1 MNIRLTHIDGKL
13 PNLALMKL
21 AHWHKAKGDAV
32 HLACT
37 PSPDMFESPYQI
49 VYGSAIFEW
58 SQPVIKR
65 LCEAY
70 PQAIVAGTGT
80 RDYQTVEQIIGQEQY
95 EHYDYS
101 IYPEFPFSIGFSQ
114 RGCRLNC
121 GFCIVPKKEGKP
133 RSTNTIF
140 DIWRGEPTPRNVVLL
155 DNDFFGQQETDWR
168 ARVEEMRKGRFRV
181 NFCQGINIR
190 MITPESA
197 KAIAGLDYYNTS
209 FTARRIYTAWDNLGQ
224 EKVFFKGFEL
234 LKAAGVR
241 PDHLMV
247 YMLVGYKPG
256 ETMEEVLYRYGA
268 LKSAGCKPYP
278 MVFDNKSK
286 ELKRFQRWVIRRYDE
301 LVSWEDFAARTPPTK
316 ILQGAGLF

>member
-1 MNIRLTHIDGKL
+1 MNIRITHIDGKL

-21 AHWHKAKGDAV
+21 AHWHKARGDAV
-32 HLACT
+32 NLART
-37 PSPDMFESPYQI
+37 PSPNMFEPAYKT

-65 LCEAY
+65 LVEAY

-121 GFCIVPKKEGKP
+121 GFCVVPKKEGKP

-168 ARVEEMRKGRFRV
+168 ARVEEIKKAGNFGTLRYFMVQRF
-181 NFCQGINIR
+181 
-190 MITPESA
+190 P
-197 KAIAGLDYYNTS
+197 
-209 FTARRIYTAWDNLGQ
+209 
-224 EKVFFKGFEL
+224 
-234 LKAAGVR
+234 
-241 PDHLMV
+241 
-247 YMLVGYKPG
+247 
-256 ETMEEVLYRYGA
+256 
-268 LKSAGCKPYP
+268 
-278 MVFDNKSK
+278 
-286 ELKRFQRWVIRRYDE
+286 
-301 LVSWEDFAARTPPTK
+301 
-316 ILQGAGLF
+316 